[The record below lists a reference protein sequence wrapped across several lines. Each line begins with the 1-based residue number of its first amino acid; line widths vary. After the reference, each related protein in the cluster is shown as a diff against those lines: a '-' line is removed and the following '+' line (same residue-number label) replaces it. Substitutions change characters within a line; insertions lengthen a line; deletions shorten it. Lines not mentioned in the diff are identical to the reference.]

1 MTEEKDATP
10 EKTTSEKKAMSTKIT
25 KDTRNTMD
33 IKLINSK
40 GSIIEI
46 SGAITDKEIKT
57 VCFGLSRTNDQ
68 TFTLTPGS

>member
-10 EKTTSEKKAMSTKIT
+10 EKTTSKKNTPSTKSK
-25 KDTRNTMD
+25 KDNKNTMD
-33 IKLINSK
+33 LKFVNSK